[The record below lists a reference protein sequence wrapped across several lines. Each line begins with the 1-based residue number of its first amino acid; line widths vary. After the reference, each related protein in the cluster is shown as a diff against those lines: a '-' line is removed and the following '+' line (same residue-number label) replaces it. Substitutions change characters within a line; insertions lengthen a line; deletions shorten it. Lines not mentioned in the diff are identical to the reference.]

1 MINYLLKVCKDL
13 STFNAQEARINSSN
27 ITDKIAKEQLK
38 RVLIFTKANSL
49 KGKNKV
55 EYGWFHSPE
64 NGEPLERLDKLH
76 PEVVDELIN
85 RGFTVGPPQN
95 LERYNY
101 MLEGYMEYITHEISW

>member
-1 MINYLLKVCKDL
+1 MINYLLKRNKVSKDP
-13 STFNAQEARINSSN
+13 STFNAQEARINSIN

-64 NGEPLERLDKLH
+64 NVTPLLPEVINELTNRGFNIGPPLERC
-76 PEVVDELIN
+76 LISH
-85 RGFTVGPPQN
+85 RP
-95 LERYNY
+95 
-101 MLEGYMEYITHEISW
+101 YIMHEISW